1 MQKSGCRIF
10 TTVMRFGNFE
20 LDCATAE
27 LYKDGRRLKLQDQPA
42 RLLVLLASRAGT
54 LVTRADIQE
63 TLWADGQFVE
73 FEHAINVAVKKI
85 REALD
90 DDPLKPRFIETVPKK
105 GYRFIGAID
114 VEPAQ
119 PAPLAQPALAVPPA
133 SVAVEPARDDE
144 EILEREFVL
153 PAARARILFIAVQVV
168 YLTIYCL
175 ALLHM
180 HDVAVVLAEAGIPW
194 LAVPVLVGAA
204 ASIPVRLYLIF
215 TVGLGHPAAG
225 MKYRRMLPYLMPWD
239 WLWAPSPFL
248 ASSAIGAE
256 WALVMSILLAYPPIS
271 QLILMRSI
279 DHPRNRRNRQSPAV
293 DNAVTNRR

>member
-1 MQKSGCRIF
+1 
-10 TTVMRFGNFE
+10 MRFGDFE

-27 LYKDGRRLKLQDQPA
+27 LYKNGRRLKLQDQPA

-90 DDPLKPRFIETVPKK
+90 DDPLKPRFVETVPKK

-114 VEPAQ
+114 AVPAQ
-119 PAPLAQPALAVPPA
+119 PAQSV
-133 SVAVEPARDDE
+133 SVATESSVHDE
-144 EILEREFVL
+144 QILEREFAL
-153 PAARARILFIAVQVV
+153 PAARAGILFIAVQAV
-168 YLTIYCL
+168 YLTIYGL
-175 ALLHM
+175 ALLHI
-180 HDVAVVLAEAGIPW
+180 HDVAAVLGEAGIPW

-248 ASSAIGAE
+248 AVQAIGAE

-279 DHPRNRRNRQSPAV
+279 DHPKNRRHRQSAAV
-293 DNAVTNRR
+293 DNTVTNRR

>member
-114 VEPAQ
+114 VEPAHPPQ
-119 PAPLAQPALAVPPA
+119 PV
-133 SVAVEPARDDE
+133 SVATEPVVPDE
-144 EILEREFVL
+144 EILEREFAL

-180 HDVAVVLAEAGIPW
+180 HDVAVVLAEAGIG
-194 LAVPVLVGAA
+194 L
-204 ASIPVRLYLIF
+204 RLRDL
-215 TVGLGHPAAG
+215 
-225 MKYRRMLPYLMPWD
+225 
-239 WLWAPSPFL
+239 
-248 ASSAIGAE
+248 
-256 WALVMSILLAYPPIS
+256 
-271 QLILMRSI
+271 
-279 DHPRNRRNRQSPAV
+279 
-293 DNAVTNRR
+293 